1 MNLVVT
7 TTKPHLEISKYMG
20 QRSNDKSVRKKQGS
34 PTKGDACGKPPVD
47 SLVLNFDHY
56 FIYIFCDLLTYHVFL
71 LLSITLLT
79 CKTNDIYCL
88 YCHLDF
94 VHLMNFIE

>member
-47 SLVLNFDHY
+47 SLVLNFDRS
-56 FIYIFCDLLTYHVFL
+56 L
-71 LLSITLLT
+71 LLNEMYKFKIVMLFRVEIFLP
-79 CKTNDIYCL
+79 
-88 YCHLDF
+88 
-94 VHLMNFIE
+94 